1 MHIPRKSV
9 STKIAARQPRSA
21 RPPLHFEVVQGH
33 VLSGLWWERGPSGC
47 VARSAAPPAAARF
60 VPISCLWLQRVARR
74 WRTGHFAFPVVN
86 LMYMCVSVWFGAQVA
101 RTAGAACLRKLVA
114 GGRLP
119 SGASQAASAVAQ
131 TPQLCSKCIVSMG
144 HVGCVGRRQCR
155 CRRACRA
162 DASVRQCP
170 ACPPWHQHARR
181 GPYAVPSG
189 SLDPHHV
196 CLQPPQGV
204 LCTCK
209 LRHARCFLSVSRRA
223 PVTCV
228 VVVWLCRGATLVLL
242 RSTSGTAHHTT
253 TCP

>member
-1 MHIPRKSV
+1 LHIPRKSV

-114 GGRLP
+114 GGATAKRCVASSECGCPDAPTLQQMHRLHGPRGVCGATAMPLSPCLPGGCECAAVSSLPTVAPARQARALRRPIGLPRPPSRLP
-119 SGASQAASAVAQ
+119 
-131 TPQLCSKCIVSMG
+131 
-144 HVGCVGRRQCR
+144 
-155 CRRACRA
+155 
-162 DASVRQCP
+162 
-170 ACPPWHQHARR
+170 
-181 GPYAVPSG
+181 
-189 SLDPHHV
+189 
-196 CLQPPQGV
+196 
-204 LCTCK
+204 
-209 LRHARCFLSVSRRA
+209 
-223 PVTCV
+223 
-228 VVVWLCRGATLVLL
+228 ATTA
-242 RSTSGTAHHTT
+242 RSTVHL
-253 TCP
+253 